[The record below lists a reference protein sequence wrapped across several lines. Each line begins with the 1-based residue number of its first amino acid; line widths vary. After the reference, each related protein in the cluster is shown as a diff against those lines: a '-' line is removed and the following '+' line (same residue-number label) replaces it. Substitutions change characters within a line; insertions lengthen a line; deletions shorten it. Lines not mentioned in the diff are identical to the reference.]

1 VKDVK
6 ITIKDDNVILEID
19 DIEDYRFEVWTVEN
33 KTTGSMK
40 IEIPQHVW
48 ADLIDDWNKQRSKK

>member
-1 VKDVK
+1 MKDVK
-6 ITIKDDNVILEID
+6 ITIKDDNIILEID

-40 IEIPQHVW
+40 IEIPQDVW